1 MRYVNITAA
10 SLRRVNDLR
19 NVVAIGDA
27 VTLNLYDHCGTP
39 MSATEDI
46 LQALSCGKEYL
57 NTLKSAGLVMD
68 ERSGQN
74 IVYSLNMT
82 IFQELMKWFFDFS
95 KGGTKK

>member
-1 MRYVNITAA
+1 M
-10 SLRRVNDLR
+10 ND
-19 NVVAIGDA
+19 AFK
-27 VTLNLYDHCGTP
+27 
-39 MSATEDI
+39 
-46 LQALSCGKEYL
+46 ALSDPTRRRILELLSDRDMTAGEIAACFDISKPSIRHHL